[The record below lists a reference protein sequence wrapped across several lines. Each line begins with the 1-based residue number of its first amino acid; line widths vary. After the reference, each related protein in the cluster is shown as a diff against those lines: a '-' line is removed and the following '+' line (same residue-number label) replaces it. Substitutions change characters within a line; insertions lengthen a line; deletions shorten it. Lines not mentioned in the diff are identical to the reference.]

1 MEVTSMSSLRSI
13 VRPSLIQPK
22 TAWQNPALFSTGA
35 SSLKE
40 KRSKLVVVARKGKR
54 LIPPQYRNTQP
65 PPQPKFDPDG
75 NPQFI
80 IFVRNADLNLWFPLT
95 MVEGG
100 STAKLMVTA
109 KDTFLGKY
117 IYKDTTARNLA
128 AVIYKDEGEIKKIAK
143 LKYRALNNAKEF
155 RYGFK
160 LVENGNM
167 QVALRSSN
175 VIELPRKEE
184 MKSVVDKVK
193 DFFSEA
199 SSEAKESFGKLTTLG
214 SIGTESE
221 S

>member
-65 PPQPKFDPDG
+65 PPRPKFDPDG

-100 STAKLMVTA
+100 STAKLMVAA

-128 AVIYKDEGEIKKIAK
+128 AVIYKDEEEIKKIAK